1 MLPCRSSNKGYV
13 DRPVGRALVL
23 LVVHSRSAT
32 RCPKSGQAAAAAAPS
47 AACRL
52 MFPVA
57 SFRPS
62 VESVDAH
69 CTLHICMTRIFGTV
83 IGREFTPATGPR
95 SWECACVQQICM
107 SKNTRYCN
115 HRISRSAGHLQFR
128 VQNVFSTRSPQVCSD
143 AASGTYGPAQRS
155 ILRFQTIVSNSQL
168 VESFVLLRYRFITL
182 VHVLLLY
189 AAL

>member
-1 MLPCRSSNKGYV
+1 
-13 DRPVGRALVL
+13 
-23 LVVHSRSAT
+23 
-32 RCPKSGQAAAAAAPS
+32 
-47 AACRL
+47 

-69 CTLHICMTRIFGTV
+69 CTLHICMTRIFGSARDIAIIAYQEVRVTC
-83 IGREFTPATGPR
+83 R
-95 SWECACVQQICM
+95 SECRM
-107 SKNTRYCN
+107 Y
-115 HRISRSAGHLQFR
+115 
-128 VQNVFSTRSPQVCSD
+128 FSTRSPQICSD
-143 AASGTYGPAQRS
+143 APSGTYGPAQRS